1 LRAYNDAKEE
11 KNMVL
16 ERVKA
21 PIIAPHR
28 ILALS
33 DVVYDVVITI
43 LDMEL
48 SVPVIIEIAVNKDRG
63 GE

>member
-1 LRAYNDAKEE
+1 
-11 KNMVL
+11 MVL